1 MARGYPDYFGYSV
14 FPNFGQ
20 MIGVAIDEAIPGGG
34 AVNDIVN
41 IVGKGKTYSGFF
53 YFNMGGNNGV
63 GITVRAIIDG
73 NLYGT
78 NNLRFDYTSG
88 FTETEHALLRLVY
101 YNETSFVSSWAIG
114 KDWTFGQSFIIRIT
128 SGAGAP
134 GLVLGRFHYSVYQ

>member
-20 MIGVAIDEAIPGGG
+20 MIGVAINVVVPGGG
-34 AVNDIVN
+34 AVTDIVD
-41 IVGKGKTYSGFF
+41 IAGKGKTYSGFF
-53 YFNMGGNNGV
+53 LFSMGGNNGV
-63 GITVRAIIDG
+63 GITVQGIIDG

-78 NNLRFDYTSG
+78 NNVRADYTSG

-101 YNETSFVSSWAIG
+101 YNETTFESSWAIG

-128 SGAGAP
+128 SGAGLA
-134 GLVLGRFHYSVYQ
+134 GTVLGRFHYSVYQ